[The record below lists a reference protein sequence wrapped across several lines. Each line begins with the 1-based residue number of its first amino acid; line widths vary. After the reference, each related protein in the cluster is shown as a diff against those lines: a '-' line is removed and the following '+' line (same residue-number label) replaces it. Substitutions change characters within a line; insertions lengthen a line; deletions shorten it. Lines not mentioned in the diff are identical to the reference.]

1 MKRALALGF
10 GLALVA
16 AAPAQAAEHVVNGQV
31 TLSWD
36 RPDIAVAVGDTV
48 TWQFPDTSQNHNVQ
62 SQLPNPADPAW
73 NDFKSDIGMPAQP
86 KSYTFNVAGDYAY
99 ICIVHSGMTGVV
111 RVGSAG
117 PPPPPPLSAQQYGN
131 DDATPVVLEKISV
144 DKAKPKVTSVSAKRG
159 SKRGSVR
166 VRFKVNE
173 QSDVRVRLKR
183 GGKVA
188 KTVLGAGTGSGF
200 LDLTRVK
207 AGRYTVEVL
216 VTDVAGN
223 RARLKKT
230 SVTVR

>member
-16 AAPAQAAEHVVNGQV
+16 AAPAQAAEHVINGQA

-62 SQLPNPADPAW
+62 SQAPNPADPAW
-73 NDFKSDIGMPAQP
+73 TDFKSAIGMPAPP
-86 KSYTFNVAGDYAY
+86 KSYTFNAAGDYAY
-99 ICIVHSGMTGVV
+99 VCIVHSGMTGVV

-117 PPPPPPLSAQQYGN
+117 PPPPPPLSAQPLVN
-131 DDATPVVLEKISV
+131 DDASVVPLEKVIE
-144 DKAKPKVTSVSAKRG
+144 DKAKPKLSSVSARRAG
-159 SKRGSVR
+159 SAVR
-166 VRFKVNE
+166 VRFKVSE
-173 QSDVRVRLKR
+173 QSRVQVRIKR
-183 GGKVA
+183 GGKTI
-188 KTVLGAGTGSGF
+188 KTASAEGTG
-200 LDLTRVK
+200 TRSISVRGLR
-207 AGRYTVEVL
+207 AGRYSVEVRA
-216 VTDVAGN
+216 TDVAGN